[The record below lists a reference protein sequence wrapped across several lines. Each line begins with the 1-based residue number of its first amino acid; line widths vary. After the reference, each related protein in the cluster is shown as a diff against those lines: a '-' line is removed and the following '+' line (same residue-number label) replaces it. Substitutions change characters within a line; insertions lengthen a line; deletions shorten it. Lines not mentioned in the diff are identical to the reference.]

1 MCFKNGFKDRESMGR
16 SDTVQK
22 NRAMEVRDYEEAWK

>member
-22 NRAMEVRDYEEAWK
+22 NRAYEEAWK

>member
-1 MCFKNGFKDRESMGR
+1 MGR

-22 NRAMEVRDYEEAWK
+22 NRAMEVRDYEEAESKKQNFKMNAMF